1 MVVDSGRMRFFFG
14 AGASAE
20 FGIPLMRK
28 MGEDFKS
35 IINKQDLEEQEI
47 YNEIV
52 GTLKDDMGP
61 DVDIEAIFSVIDG
74 LQDYN
79 IENIGELSIYISK
92 KFFKDSLLGKNIASK
107 TMLQSLKKDFQRFI
121 RRSCALKSPYRT
133 KMEDVFTGFF
143 NTIGETVNSPDG
155 HSVKHDTRW
164 TLFTTNYD
172 RCLEAFWRENVRIT
186 LDTGFRDKSGVIS
199 PDGTLHADN
208 FLHSFGGELQFQRV
222 GRSGRLRL
230 EASWLYNM
238 VNKKRHKR
246 DRGKTI

>member
-1 MVVDSGRMRFFFG
+1 MVVDSGRMAFFFG

-92 KFFKDSLLGKNIASK
+92 KFFKDTPLGKNIASK
-107 TMLQSLKKDFQRFI
+107 AILQSLKKDFQRSI
-121 RRSCALKSPYRT
+121 RRSCALESLQNQNGRCLH
-133 KMEDVFTGFF
+133 GFF
-143 NTIGETVNSPDG
+143 QYNRWDGQAPMVIVLNMIQGGHYLLLTTID
-155 HSVKHDTRW
+155 
-164 TLFTTNYD
+164 
-172 RCLEAFWRENVRIT
+172 A
-186 LDTGFRDKSGVIS
+186 
-199 PDGTLHADN
+199 
-208 FLHSFGGELQFQRV
+208 
-222 GRSGRLRL
+222 
-230 EASWLYNM
+230 
-238 VNKKRHKR
+238 
-246 DRGKTI
+246 